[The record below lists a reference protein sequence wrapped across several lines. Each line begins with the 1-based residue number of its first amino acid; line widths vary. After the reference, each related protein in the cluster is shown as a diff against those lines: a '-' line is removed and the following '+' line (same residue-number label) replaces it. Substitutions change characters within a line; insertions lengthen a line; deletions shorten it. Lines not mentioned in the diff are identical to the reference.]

1 MRRRTIF
8 LISVVIIGA
17 ILGGALFLHYVVF
30 QPVTGSSGS
39 TLHVSQPQTTYTGD
53 GSVIAFEELTPEQQ
67 RVFERALENDSRY
80 AQIPSGVNS
89 SVWVE
94 NRAVRYQ
101 NRTYTVA
108 VGKG

>member
-8 LISVVIIGA
+8 LVSVAVIGA
-17 ILGGALFLHYVVF
+17 ILGGAVFLHYVVF

-39 TLHVSQPQTTYTGD
+39 TLHVSQPQTTYTGNR
-53 GSVIAFEELTPEQQ
+53 SVIAFEELAPDQQ
-67 RVFERALENDSRY
+67 RVFERALENDSGY
-80 AQIPSGVNS
+80 ADIPTDVNS

-94 NRAVRYQ
+94 NRAIQYRNQ
-101 NRTYTVA
+101 TYTVA